1 MPTPSEGIGLNK
13 KEIKGQ
19 EKGSVREGLD
29 VRDGS
34 NLSDMEVYENG
45 RVRCIKMYS
54 DSKENYEKRERGGT
68 CLILELMHRLSFLP
82 NDSHG
87 KVYSYVRPN

>member
-1 MPTPSEGIGLNK
+1 M
-13 KEIKGQ
+13 
-19 EKGSVREGLD
+19 REGLD

-34 NLSDMEVYENG
+34 KLSGMDVYGDG
-45 RVRCIKMYS
+45 RIRCIRRYS

-82 NDSHG
+82 NDSER
-87 KVYSYVRPN
+87 KVYSYVRSN